1 MVTALAESR
10 VLYLSRESGKPV
22 TDGWRSVVLSHYRR
36 FFSVLFVKVQQE
48 CLTNRLG
55 HLGEAT
61 KQAAGRRRD
70 LMAQEESSRKEAEAY
85 FSAYVRGRGGRG
97 SGLGGAGVRGVRRGV
112 GGI

>member
-1 MVTALAESR
+1 MQQVYITA
-10 VLYLSRESGKPV
+10 
-22 TDGWRSVVLSHYRR
+22 
-36 FFSVLFVKVQQE
+36 
-48 CLTNRLG
+48 RLG

-61 KQAAGRRRD
+61 KQAAGRRGD

>member
-1 MVTALAESR
+1 M
-10 VLYLSRESGKPV
+10 
-22 TDGWRSVVLSHYRR
+22 LSHYRR
-36 FFSVLFVKVQQE
+36 YFSVLFVKVQQE
-48 CLTNRLG
+48 CLTSRLG

-61 KQAAGRRRD
+61 RQAAGRRGD

-85 FSAYVRGRGGRG
+85 FSAYVRGRG